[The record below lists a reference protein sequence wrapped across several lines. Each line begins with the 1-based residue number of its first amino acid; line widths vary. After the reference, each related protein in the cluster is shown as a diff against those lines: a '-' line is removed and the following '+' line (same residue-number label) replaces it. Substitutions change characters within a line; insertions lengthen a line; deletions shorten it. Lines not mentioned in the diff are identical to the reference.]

1 MYYAD
6 FPQKG
11 EKQMK
16 NTLYCAKENGKLNYL
31 HTAFTGFGFMAVQ
44 VAWIIYN
51 ARVPL
56 ILKENPTIT
65 NLAWSGTAV
74 GIIMVIDNIFGVVFQ
89 PLFGRISDRTHT
101 RFGKRTPFLMY
112 GIPLCALLFIF
123 IPRIQTLGILMLDII
138 VFNFIMSTWR
148 SPVVAMMPDFT
159 PSEIRGEGNAVIN
172 IMGGVG
178 VVLGTVSGSIIKL
191 ILPNA
196 TEEAIRKDVFVL
208 GAVVMVICLFVVM
221 FVVREPDNRITKEE
235 AARLKAEYEKSKSA
249 KEGEE
254 TEVKAKLSKG
264 EKISLIFM
272 LIALFFNSN
281 ATDSIQTYFTTFAKY
296 ELGFTESNAS
306 LIITLF
312 AAATV
317 IGAIPA
323 GKLGQKF
330 GRKKTIMAGW
340 IGVLAFFLLYGIT
353 QVQFLL
359 YVAIVVGG
367 ILIAFVTINTLPL
380 VLEIGGLD
388 RVGTFTGYY
397 YTATFSASIVGPVLV
412 GGMFDLTKKF
422 TATGEVNYWSLFFY
436 APVCFALA
444 LLCMSQVKHGETQT
458 ISDEMIDKIREE
470 NED

>member
-1 MYYAD
+1 MNS
-6 FPQKG
+6 
-11 EKQMK
+11 
-16 NTLYCAKENGKLNYL
+16 NTLYCAKPNGKLNYL

-44 VAWIIYN
+44 IAWIIYN
-51 ARVPL
+51 AYVPL
-56 ILKENPTIT
+56 ILKENSTIA

-74 GIIMVIDNIFGVVFQ
+74 GIIMVIDNVFGVVFQ

-112 GIPLCALLFIF
+112 GVPLCALLFIF
-123 IPRIQTLGILMLDII
+123 IPRISILGVLMLDII

-148 SPVVAMMPDFT
+148 SPVVALMPDFT

-178 VVLGTVSGSIIKL
+178 VVLGTLAGKIITML
-191 ILPNA
+191 MPEGTSEA
-196 TEEAIRKDVFVL
+196 AIRNNVFLFGAIIMVL
-208 GAVVMVICLFVVM
+208 CLFVVV
-221 FVVREPDNRITKEE
+221 FVVREPDNRISKAESAE
-235 AARLKAEYEKSKSA
+235 IQAEYEKNKA
-249 KEGEE
+249 KAEGK
-254 TEVKAKLSKG
+254 TGVKAMNLTKG
-264 EKISLIFM
+264 EIKSLIFM
-272 LIALFFNSN
+272 LVALFFNSN
-281 ATDSIQTYFTTFAKY
+281 ATDSINTYFTTFAKY
-296 ELGFTESNAS
+296 ELGFTEANAS

-330 GRKKTIMAGW
+330 GRKKTIMGGW
-340 IGVLAFFLLYGIT
+340 IGVLVLFLAYFLT
-353 QVQFLL
+353 KAMVLL
-359 YVAIVVGG
+359 YVAIIFGG
-367 ILIAFVTINTLPL
+367 IFIAFVTINTLPL
-380 VLEIGGLD
+380 VLEIGGME

-397 YTATFSASIVGPVLV
+397 YTATFSASIVGPVVV
-412 GGMFDLTKKF
+412 GAMFDATK
-422 TATGEVNYWSLFFY
+422 AIGSTGEPNYWSLFVY
-436 APVCFALA
+436 CPVCFALA

>member
-1 MYYAD
+1 MNS
-6 FPQKG
+6 
-11 EKQMK
+11 
-16 NTLYCAKENGKLNYL
+16 NTLYCAKPNGKLNYL

-44 VAWIIYN
+44 IAWIIYN
-51 ARVPL
+51 AYVPL
-56 ILKENPTIT
+56 ILKENSTIA

-74 GIIMVIDNIFGVVFQ
+74 GIIMVIDNVFGVVFQ

-112 GIPLCALLFIF
+112 GVPLCALLFIF
-123 IPRIQTLGILMLDII
+123 IPRISILGVLMLDII

-148 SPVVAMMPDFT
+148 SPVVALMPDFT

-178 VVLGTVSGSIIKL
+178 VVLGTLAGKIITML
-191 ILPNA
+191 MPEGTSEA
-196 TEEAIRKDVFVL
+196 AIRNNVFLFGAIIMVL
-208 GAVVMVICLFVVM
+208 CLFVVV
-221 FVVREPDNRITKEE
+221 FVVREPDNRISKAESAE
-235 AARLKAEYEKSKSA
+235 IQAEYEKNKA
-249 KEGEE
+249 KAEGK
-254 TEVKAKLSKG
+254 TGVKAMNLTKG
-264 EKISLIFM
+264 EIKSLIFM
-272 LIALFFNSN
+272 LVALFFNSN
-281 ATDSIQTYFTTFAKY
+281 ATDSINTYFTTFAKY
-296 ELGFTESNAS
+296 ELGFTEANAS

-330 GRKKTIMAGW
+330 GRKKTIMGGW
-340 IGVLAFFLLYGIT
+340 IGVLVLFLAYFLT
-353 QVQFLL
+353 KAMVLL
-359 YVAIVVGG
+359 YVAIIFGG
-367 ILIAFVTINTLPL
+367 IFIAFVTINTLPL
-380 VLEIGGLD
+380 VLEIGGME

-397 YTATFSASIVGPVLV
+397 YTATFSASIVGPVIV
-412 GGMFDLTKKF
+412 GAMFDATK
-422 TATGEVNYWSLFFY
+422 AIGSTGEPNYWSLFVY
-436 APVCFALA
+436 CPVCFALA